1 MRDLSELRRDYKQ
14 GGLRRKDLP
23 QSPWK
28 LFELWMD
35 QARQAEICDPTA
47 MVLATVDANG
57 QPFQRVVLLK
67 KFDEN
72 GLVFFTNTGSRKSQH
87 IKDNAKVNVIFPWND
102 LERQIAITGEA
113 EALPTSEVVSYF
125 ATRPKDSQIGAWVS
139 QQSSKISARGVLE
152 GKFLE
157 LKQKFAKGEVPL
169 PSFWG
174 GYRIK
179 PDSFEFWQG
188 GDRRLHDRFL
198 YSLQDND
205 WSAERLAP

>member
-1 MRDLSELRRDYKQ
+1 MKDLSDIRRDYNQ
-14 GGLRRKDLP
+14 GGLRSKDLP
-23 QSPWK
+23 DSPFK
-28 LFELWMD
+28 LFEKWMD
-35 QARQAEICDPTA
+35 QVRAAEITDPTA
-47 MVLATVDANG
+47 MVLATVDQNG

-67 KFDEN
+67 RFDES

-102 LERQIAITGEA
+102 LERQIAITGVA
-113 EALPTSEVVSYF
+113 EPLSTTEVMAYF
-125 ATRPKDSQIGAWVS
+125 ATRPKDSQIGAWAS

-174 GYRIK
+174 GYCIK

-198 YSLQDND
+198 YELNGNWQVQ
-205 WSAERLAP
+205 RLAP